1 MARTKQT
8 ARKSTG
14 GKAPRKQ
21 LATRAARKQNSV
33 YVEQV
38 LDWMKYLKNT
48 KQPNPKDVL
57 HILDKLDNIPM
68 TEITT
73 GLLKQTEVGVY
84 VNKTLRKH
92 PVKAIAERSEAL
104 VCGWKSW
111 LRKKRMPPGGGPAAD
126 ISMSNS
132 PSSDSSDSD
141 SSDSDSFSDDP
152 DSDDEDVPPIAKKP
166 KSST

>member
-21 LATRAARKQNSV
+21 LATVAVRKRNSV
-33 YVEQV
+33 WVEPV
-38 LDWMKYLKNT
+38 LEWMKYLKST

-104 VCGWKSW
+104 VCGW
-111 LRKKRMPPGGGPAAD
+111 RKKLMPPGGGPAANS
-126 ISMSNS
+126 SMSNC
-132 PSSDSSDSD
+132 PSSNSSDSD
-141 SSDSDSFSDDP
+141 SSDSFSDDT
-152 DSDDEDVPPIAKKP
+152 DSDDEDVAPIEKKP
-166 KSST
+166 KPST